1 MSDRRDQDYLNDILE
16 AMERIA
22 EYIAGLTRE
31 DFMLDRKTQDAV
43 IRNLEI
49 IGEATK
55 NLSPELCSR
64 HGEVPWSGLA
74 GVRDKMI
81 HYYFGLNYDVI
92 WTIASEELPALLLA
106 IRNILSLEEEA
117 DT

>member
-1 MSDRRDQDYLNDILE
+1 MSDRRDEDYLNDILE

-22 EYIAGLTRE
+22 EYISGLTKE
-31 DFMLDRKTQDAV
+31 SFMLDRKTQDAV

-55 NLSPELCSR
+55 SLSPELCRR
-64 HGEVPWSGLA
+64 HVEIPWSGLA

-81 HYYFGLNYDVI
+81 RYYFGLNYDVV
-92 WTIASEELPALLLA
+92 WTIASEEIPALLPA
-106 IRNILSLEEEA
+106 IRTVLEQTE
-117 DT
+117 T

>member
-22 EYIAGLTRE
+22 EYISGLTCE
-31 DFMLDRKTQDAV
+31 GFMLDRKTQDAV

-55 NLSPELCSR
+55 SLSPELCRR
-64 HGEVPWSGLA
+64 HDEVPWSGLA

-81 HYYFGLNYDVI
+81 HYYFGLNYDVV
-92 WTIASEELPALLLA
+92 WTIASQEIPALLPA
-106 IRNILSLEEEA
+106 IRNIAEYEEEA

>member
-16 AMERIA
+16 AMERIG

-31 DFMLDRKTQDAV
+31 GFMLDRKTQDAV

-55 NLSPELCSR
+55 NLSPKLCLR
-64 HGEVPWSGLA
+64 YCEVPWSGLA

-81 HYYFGLNYDVI
+81 HYYFGLNYDVV
-92 WTIASEELPALLLA
+92 WTIASQEIPSLLPAL
-106 IRNILSLEEEA
+106 RDILSSEE
-117 DT
+117 